1 MSDLISRKRAIKALQ
16 ELNGLK
22 LTRIFNDSPV
32 QWIDRIFLEAEDILK
47 NLPSEKSKW
56 EWIPVTEKL
65 PEEETDVLVCS
76 DEGNIEVCRGS
87 MSTEFPGEFIWYT
100 SGWRFGDVIAWMP
113 LPEPYVK

>member
-1 MSDLISRKRAIKALQ
+1 MSDLISRKAAIALAKDICVPTKD
-16 ELNGLK
+16 GIIY
-22 LTRIFNDSPV
+22 RHRC
-32 QWIDRIFLEAEDILK
+32 IDPGDIAE
-47 NLPSEKSKW
+47 LPSAKSKW

>member
-1 MSDLISRKRAIKALQ
+1 MEDMIRRIDAVEVVYEALRMPRVDYRKDPFHDSMSLAFAMVEEISPI
-16 ELNGLK
+16 
-22 LTRIFNDSPV
+22 
-32 QWIDRIFLEAEDILK
+32 IDTEGK
-47 NLPSEKSKW
+47 
-56 EWIPVTEKL
+56 WIPVTEKL
-65 PEEETDVLVCS
+65 PEDETDVLVCS